1 MAEALAATL
10 SQNGTQPVQVNGQ
23 AMYQASPTYAIHQG
37 IPFSGGAIWSP
48 GHSFAQTPG
57 APPMTPT
64 CTSPNINTDMLTK
77 IMSKLDSLDTK
88 LAQLDSIQHNVS
100 KLNGRLDTIDQKIS
114 DMESKIRDIE
124 RSRDFDT
131 QSVSDLSKQQ
141 RELDSLINKMKKYEQ
156 DHQQN
161 ESSLK
166 DEIQDLKCRSM
177 RDNLLFHRLPEE
189 KDENCE
195 QIVLKAIEE
204 KLKIANA
211 TTDIRIQRAHRIGEY
226 NTAKTRPIVVKFA
239 FYPDRERVRQA
250 ARQVKDSSIGVSE
263 QFPKEVMETRRKLI
277 PIMLKA
283 REEGKDAYIRVDKLF
298 INKRLYRGGD

>member
-1 MAEALAATL
+1 
-10 SQNGTQPVQVNGQ
+10 
-23 AMYQASPTYAIHQG
+23 
-37 IPFSGGAIWSP
+37 
-48 GHSFAQTPG
+48 
-57 APPMTPT
+57 
-64 CTSPNINTDMLTK
+64 
-77 IMSKLDSLDTK
+77 
-88 LAQLDSIQHNVS
+88 
-100 KLNGRLDTIDQKIS
+100 
-114 DMESKIRDIE
+114 
-124 RSRDFDT
+124 
-131 QSVSDLSKQQ
+131 
-141 RELDSLINKMKKYEQ
+141 MKKYEQ

-211 TTDIRIQRAHRIGEY
+211 TTDIRIQRAHRIGAY